1 MSDEEGLRGEAGS
14 ELSSIP
20 NLISSTSSLSLSE
33 QSGPLS
39 LTLSSEQSEATTST
53 LQEPNLDYD
62 DEIELTQVRPLRGKN
77 IYPQFAIYSGKT
89 SRGGRRQQ
97 FR

>member
-14 ELSSIP
+14 ELSSLP

-62 DEIELTQVRPLRGKN
+62 DEIELTQVRSRRGKKY
-77 IYPQFAIYSGKT
+77 YPQF
-89 SRGGRRQQ
+89 
-97 FR
+97 

>member
-14 ELSSIP
+14 ELSSLP

-62 DEIELTQVRPLRGKN
+62 DEIELTQVRPLREKN
-77 IYPQFAIYSGKT
+77 IYPQF
-89 SRGGRRQQ
+89 
-97 FR
+97 

>member
-62 DEIELTQVRPLRGKN
+62 DEIELTQVRSRRGKKY
-77 IYPQFAIYSGKT
+77 YPQF
-89 SRGGRRQQ
+89 
-97 FR
+97 

>member
-62 DEIELTQVRPLRGKN
+62 DEIELTQVRPLREKN
-77 IYPQFAIYSGKT
+77 IYPQF
-89 SRGGRRQQ
+89 
-97 FR
+97 

>member
-1 MSDEEGLRGEAGS
+1 MSEEEGLRGEAGS

-39 LTLSSEQSEATTST
+39 LTLGSEQSEATTST
-53 LQEPNLDYD
+53 LQEPRLDDD
-62 DEIELTQVRPLRGKN
+62 DEIELTQVRTRRGMKKG
-77 IYPQFAIYSGKT
+77 PKF
-89 SRGGRRQQ
+89 
-97 FR
+97 